1 MSSSSIKQWF
11 FQSAKN
17 RKYKKKKE
25 NREKKEER
33 YISENHNRFEI
44 HSVRN
49 TVRDSTVFIIISF
62 KRGLLLE
69 ESILTKVCY
78 GVSSR
83 LCTGLSF
90 CANQGVFLN
99 PSCSCL
105 NQDLRCFHCN
115 FVKFIERL
123 YWFGL

>member
-1 MSSSSIKQWF
+1 MSLTELTVFQKSGLSSSSIKQWV
-11 FQSAKN
+11 FQV
-17 RKYKKKKE
+17 RKTRNKKKKE

-33 YISENHNRFEI
+33 YIFENHNHFEI

-49 TVRDSTVFIIISF
+49 TVRGSVVFVIISF
-62 KRGLLLE
+62 ERGLLLE

-78 GVSSR
+78 WVSSR

-99 PSCSCL
+99 PS
-105 NQDLRCFHCN
+105 
-115 FVKFIERL
+115 
-123 YWFGL
+123 